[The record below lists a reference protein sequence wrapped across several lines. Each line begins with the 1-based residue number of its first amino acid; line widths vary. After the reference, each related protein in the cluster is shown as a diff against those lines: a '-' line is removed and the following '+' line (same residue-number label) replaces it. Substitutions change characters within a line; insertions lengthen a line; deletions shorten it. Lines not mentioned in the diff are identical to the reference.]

1 MKIVVFGAGESGTG
15 AALLAAGAG
24 HEVFVT
30 EANAIGAAA
39 RERLEAA
46 RVSYEERGHT
56 FAKLRDADL
65 VIKSPGIPDDVP
77 VLLELK
83 ALGIEIIGEI
93 EYAYRFLPQG
103 AKIIGITGSNGKT
116 TTTLLTYHL
125 LYRAGVDVGLG
136 GNVGKSFASLLMEEP
151 KAWYVLELS
160 SFQLDGIRDFRPDIA
175 MILNITPDH
184 LDRYD
189 YQMEK
194 YVSAKFRIVKNMDDS
209 GVCLIN
215 GDDPVV
221 KGRLEKTETF
231 NRWESLSNEQIEGK
245 RICSAGDNFDV
256 CNPMLQGRHNR
267 MNALFAVRAAQLVG
281 VGADQIQLR
290 LDTFVNH
297 PHRLEPVGEVEGIA
311 FINDSKATNTDAVF
325 YALDA
330 MQSPVIWIVGGQDKG
345 NDYAELLPLVREKV
359 KAIVCMGVDN
369 SPLFSAFGELNKPM
383 VEVRSAR
390 AAVEKAY
397 ALGERG
403 DTVLLSPACA
413 SFDLFRNYV
422 DRGDQFRSEVEE
434 LSKRIKEI
442 KQV

>member
-15 AALLAAGAG
+15 AALLALRAG

-30 EANAIGAAA
+30 EANAIGEVA
-39 RERLEAA
+39 RTRLEAA
-46 RVSYEERGHT
+46 GVSYEERGHT
-56 FAKLRDADL
+56 LSRLRDADL

-83 ALGIEIIGEI
+83 ALGIDIIGEI
-93 EYAYRFLPQG
+93 EYAYRFLPTG

-125 LYRAGVDVGLG
+125 LHQAGLNAGLG
-136 GNVGKSFASLLMEEP
+136 GNVGRSFASLLMDEP
-151 KAWYVLELS
+151 KDWYVLELS

-194 YVSAKFRIVKNMDDS
+194 YISAKFRIVGHMDDS
-209 GVCLIN
+209 GICLVN

-221 KGRLEKTETF
+221 QGRLKKTLSQ
-231 NRWESLSNEQIEGK
+231 NAWESLGQEQIKVQGISSEGESFEVK
-245 RICSAGDNFDV
+245 
-256 CNPMLQGRHNR
+256 NPMLQGRHNR
-267 MNALFAVRAAQLVG
+267 MNALFAVRAAQLAG
-281 VGADQIQLR
+281 VDADLIQRGLE
-290 LDTFVNH
+290 TFVNH

-325 YALDA
+325 FALDA
-330 MQSPVIWIVGGQDKG
+330 MQSPVIWVVGGQDKG
-345 NDYAELLPLVREKV
+345 NDYAALLSLVREKV

-422 DRGDQFRSEVEE
+422 DRGDQFRYEVLE
-434 LSKRIKEI
+434 LSKRVKGN